1 MIREQN
7 HEISQ
12 IYSKGLSEYED
23 KVEAL
28 DNLYKFYKA
37 IDLKKSQLLNT
48 KVDGT
53 IEMEKI
59 KVTENYQETV
69 LTSTDYINL
78 RFVSL
83 LHFLFI
89 IMVKQFGSFERD
101 I

>member
-28 DNLYKFYKA
+28 DNLYQFYKA
-37 IDLKKSQLLNT
+37 IDVKRSQLLNT
-48 KVDGT
+48 EVDGT

-69 LTSTDYINL
+69 LTSADYINL
-78 RFVSL
+78 RK
-83 LHFLFI
+83 I
-89 IMVKQFGSFERD
+89 IRSV
-101 I
+101 